1 MKLSDVNLYNPDNF
15 VAAPP
20 HEMWRVLRR
29 EAPVYFHEEPGG
41 PGFWCL
47 TKHEDVKFASRS
59 PHLFSSW
66 IGGTNIEDRAEDQLA
81 GMRALMLNMDPPQ
94 HRQFRSIVNK
104 TFTPR
109 MMKALEPRVRKMTAR
124 IVDNVARKGEC
135 DFVEE
140 VAAQLPMEVICEMIG
155 VPVED
160 RPHIYD
166 LSNKLIGFDDP
177 EYQRSMNDAQVAA
190 TQMFMY
196 AAKLG
201 EKVRREPSDDLATAL
216 VQAEVDGERLNELQ
230 FNSFFLLLCVA
241 GNETTRTVT
250 TNGML
255 ELMRHPDQRRKLVEN
270 PRLIESAVE
279 EILRFAPAV
288 HYFRRTATQDV
299 EIRGKKIQKG
309 QKITMWYPA
318 ANRDEDVFREPETFD
333 VARHPNDHLAF
344 GIGEHFCIGSHL
356 ARMELNFIF
365 EELLRRIPEME
376 LAAPP
381 RRLRSNFVNGVK
393 EMRVLF
399 EPERA

>member
-1 MKLSDVNLYNPDNF
+1 
-15 VAAPP
+15 
-20 HEMWRVLRR
+20 
-29 EAPVYFHEEPGG
+29 
-41 PGFWCL
+41 
-47 TKHEDVKFASRS
+47 
-59 PHLFSSW
+59 
-66 IGGTNIEDRAEDQLA
+66 
-81 GMRALMLNMDPPQ
+81 
-94 HRQFRSIVNK
+94 
-104 TFTPR
+104 
-109 MMKALEPRVRKMTAR
+109 MTAR
-124 IVDNVARKGEC
+124 IVDNVAQKGEC

-399 EPERA
+399 EPERV